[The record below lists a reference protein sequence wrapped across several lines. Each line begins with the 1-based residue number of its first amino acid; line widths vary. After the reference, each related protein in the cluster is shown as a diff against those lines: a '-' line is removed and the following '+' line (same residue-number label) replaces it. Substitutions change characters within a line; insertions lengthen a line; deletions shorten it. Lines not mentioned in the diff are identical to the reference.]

1 MMSVLGGGFSV
12 GCGGR
17 EGSRWPRTHLVS
29 LRAPASYAV
38 SEGQAQGVTSV
49 CCGLLRSDSH
59 GCGKGYKPKCKEF
72 LLDLKSENTQAG
84 VWL

>member
-1 MMSVLGGGFSV
+1 MAEDTS
-12 GCGGR
+12 R
-17 EGSRWPRTHLVS
+17 EPQGSCFLRT
-29 LRAPASYAV
+29 V
-38 SEGQAQGVTSV
+38 SEGRAQGVTSV